1 MDLVDLRV
9 FEAVARLGSMSRA
22 SEHLHTVQSNVTAR
36 IRNMEE
42 DLGVPLF
49 ERHSRGVTPTP
60 AGERLL
66 PFARRA
72 QELMAEA
79 RQAVTNDDAPAGA
92 LTLGSLETTAAL
104 RLSPLLATYASAW
117 PAVDLI
123 LRTGTT
129 REMVEAVLARE
140 VEGAFVCG
148 PVDHRDLV
156 AEPACREE
164 LVAVTAPHRGPLDAV
179 LAAGAPKIA
188 VLRAGCSYRQR
199 LEEILARRGATGL
212 RVMEFGTIDTL
223 MAAAGAGIGVTLLP
237 HDLAR
242 PWEARGAVAVHRLP
256 PRESLVETLFV
267 RRRDGYVSPALRAF
281 LDMTK
286 AELSVPAAA

>member
-1 MDLVDLRV
+1 MDLTDLRV

-22 SEHLHTVQSNVTAR
+22 AEHLHTVQSNVTAR
-36 IRNMEE
+36 IRNIEA

-66 PFARRA
+66 PFARQA
-72 QELMAEA
+72 QELMSEA
-79 RQAVTNDDAPAGA
+79 RQAVTNDGAPAGA

-104 RLSPLLATYASAW
+104 RLSPLLAAYAAAW

-129 REMVEAVLARE
+129 REMVDAVLARE

-148 PVDHRDLV
+148 PVEHRDLV

-164 LVAVTAPHRGPLDAV
+164 LVAVTTPHRGSLDTV

-199 LEEILARRGATGL
+199 LEEILARRGVTGL

-223 MAAAGAGIGVTLLP
+223 MSAAGAGIGITLLP
-237 HDLAR
+237 RDLAR
-242 PWEARGAVAVHRLP
+242 PWEARGAVKIHKLP
-256 PRESLVETLFV
+256 PREASVETVFV
-267 RRRDGYVSPALRAF
+267 RRRDGYVSPALAAF
-281 LDMTK
+281 VDTVQDDLN
-286 AELSVPAAA
+286 AEAA